1 MTKEEKVLEFKKTM
15 DLLLDATKDYYE
27 PKEVKLSLDEWNEK
41 FGKIMDCMK
50 KIGTMYVEELGAN
63 KKNME

>member
-41 FGKIMDCMK
+41 FSKIMDYIN
-50 KIGTMYVEELGAN
+50 KIGSMYAEELN
-63 KKNME
+63 RK

>member
-1 MTKEEKVLEFKKTM
+1 M

-50 KIGTMYVEELGAN
+50 KIGTMYVEELS
-63 KKNME
+63 